1 MSVTRGRVAITGV
14 GVKTPAGNTPVDAF
28 KSLLAGNSLAQ
39 LMTVDGGEEPQSI
52 GCSVPDIGADRYF
65 SQRQARRFSS
75 VTRLGFAAAVDALED
90 ANLQLRRGD
99 DRCGIMVGTGG
110 ASMITGLEELP
121 CSRDRAS
128 WSDVPPHSVPM
139 IMPNATAAAL
149 SIHCGSTGPAL
160 TYNTSCASGTNAIG
174 EAMHAIRAGVIDV
187 AIAGGAETPLTPA
200 MFRAFGAVRALTRR
214 YNEPGAACRPFD
226 ADRDGFVLAEGAAFL
241 VLEQWERARARG
253 ARIYAELAGYA
264 TNSDAYHIVAP
275 REDGSAAARCMRAA
289 LADAGV
295 DPVDVGHVNAHGT
308 STVYNDRAESQ
319 AIRECFGDVELP
331 VTAPKGVVGHMIG
344 AAGAF
349 EAVVTTL
356 SITQG
361 LVPPVANHHHADA
374 DQPLRVVAGEPLWV
388 RPAPAISN
396 SFGFGGHNACLVLS
410 PA

>member
-1 MSVTRGRVAITGV
+1 M
-14 GVKTPAGNTPVDAF
+14 GVKTPAGNTPEGAF

-39 LMTVDGGEEPQSI
+39 LMPALMPADSGGDPPFI

-65 SQRQARRFSS
+65 SQRQARRLSP
-75 VTRLGFAAAVDALED
+75 VTRLGFAAAIDAIED
-90 ANLQLRRGD
+90 ANLELRRGD
-99 DRCGIMVGTGG
+99 DRCGIMVGIGG
-110 ASMITGLEELP
+110 ASLIASLEETTRRLDAAP
-121 CSRDRAS
+121 RP
-128 WSDVPPHSVPM
+128 DVPPYVVPM

-149 SIHCGSTGPAL
+149 SIHCGLTGPAL
-160 TYNTSCASGTNAIG
+160 TYSTSCASGTNAIG
-174 EAMHAIRAGVIDV
+174 EAMLAIRAGMIDV

-200 MFRAFGAVRALTRR
+200 VFRGFGAARALTRR
-214 YNEPGAACRPFD
+214 CNEPGAASRPFD

-241 VLEQWERARARG
+241 VLERWEKARARG

-264 TNSDAYHIVAP
+264 TNSDAYNIVAP

-289 LADAGV
+289 LTDAGV
-295 DPVDVGHVNAHGT
+295 EPSDVGHVNAHGT

-349 EAVVTTL
+349 EAVVATL
-356 SITQG
+356 SITRG
-361 LVPPVANHHHADA
+361 LVPPVANHHHVDA
-374 DQPLRVVAGEPLWV
+374 DQPIRVVAGEPLRV
-388 RPAPAISN
+388 QPAPAISN